1 MLPWKIELR
10 GTTHVTFNANIS
22 RALVALLP
30 KNAVNRS
37 RISGEGLL
45 DILRTA
51 VDRSLEPELN
61 LLDADNRATAAL
73 ATLRQHYSV
82 LEAEINAF
90 HHPEYGTEWS
100 GNQPHETNLHA
111 VLAKSGFPPN
121 ISEALVLEYKDSK
134 VQGVETFLESAS
146 KYENSL
152 MSVTWLADYI
162 REHEQVPLRISYVH
176 NASFGDKALQ
186 IFIKDMRALG
196 RNDLVQEATIRQSEI
211 TLLITGMTYAESY
224 WLIFPDKHMIL
235 WRYNGPS
242 GLLKWKPADFQKS
255 ECADYGAPFGGCVGA
270 TINSDGKLK

>member
-10 GTTHVTFNANIS
+10 GTTHLTFNANIS
-22 RALVALLP
+22 RALVALLQ
-30 KNAVNRS
+30 KNAVIGS

-45 DILRTA
+45 VIVRTG
-51 VDRSLEPELN
+51 VDRSLEPDLN
-61 LLDADNRATAAL
+61 LLDADYRATAAL
-73 ATLRQHYSV
+73 ATLRQDYSV

-111 VLAKSGFPPN
+111 VLKSGFPPN

-196 RNDLVQEATIRQSEI
+196 RNDLVKRQ
-211 TLLITGMTYAESY
+211 
-224 WLIFPDKHMIL
+224 
-235 WRYNGPS
+235 RS
-242 GLLKWKPADFQKS
+242 GSLK
-255 ECADYGAPFGGCVGA
+255 
-270 TINSDGKLK
+270 